1 MYMYLGN
8 QWKFTC
14 CNTSTQLTRKVER
27 RGNYF
32 CIKVISVL
40 LSLFSVDAGS
50 LAEQA
55 GFKVG
60 DQIMEVNG
68 KNFENLKHKEAVDF
82 IKSQKHI
89 MVTLKVTLFIDSLI
103 PTCSWYSAA
112 NSCNFFM
119 LLWNWKPLKK
129 YWNSVF

>member
-1 MYMYLGN
+1 M
-8 QWKFTC
+8 
-14 CNTSTQLTRKVER
+14 
-27 RGNYF
+27 
-32 CIKVISVL
+32 L

-82 IKSQKHI
+82 IKSQKRI
-89 MVTLKVTLFIDSLI
+89 MVTLKVTFFFEAVNFWYLHVADTLQNI
-103 PTCSWYSAA
+103 PMISYLC
-112 NSCNFFM
+112 CF
-119 LLWNWKPLKK
+119 
-129 YWNSVF
+129 

>member
-1 MYMYLGN
+1 MTWQDVCPQLFSSPRKLEKGSYL
-8 QWKFTC
+8 TA
-14 CNTSTQLTRKVER
+14 L
-27 RGNYF
+27 Y
-32 CIKVISVL
+32 IKVISL
-40 LSLFSVDAGS
+40 LFSLFSVDAGS

-89 MVTLKVTLFIDSLI
+89 IVTLKVTNIFHWVWRLRY
-103 PTCSWYSAA
+103 PWR
-112 NSCNFFM
+112 
-119 LLWNWKPLKK
+119 
-129 YWNSVF
+129 